1 MKYAKIERERRF
13 LLTVLPADLALNDG
27 YQRIIDRY
35 ILGTRLRL
43 RRMETA
49 TGETIDLKLTQ
60 KYDADGQPGERT
72 IITNFYLN
80 EAEYT
85 LLLGLEARILTKRR
99 YRYDWQGQRWSIDC
113 FEGALQGL
121 VLAEIEFASDAAM
134 AVLEFPTFATTEV
147 THDARFTGGVL
158 VTSSTQPAS

>member
-13 LLTVLPADLALNDG
+13 LLTELPSDLDLNDG

-35 ILGTRLRL
+35 IVGTRLRL

-49 TGETIDLKLTQ
+49 TGDRVDLKLTQ

-85 LLLGLEARILTKRR
+85 LLLGLEAQILTKRR

-121 VLAEIEFASDAAM
+121 ILAEIEFDSDQTMAA
-134 AVLEFPTFATTEV
+134 LEFPPFAKTEV

-158 VTSSTQPAS
+158 VTISTEQ

>member
-13 LLTVLPADLALNDG
+13 LLTEPPSDLDLKNG

-35 ILGTRLRL
+35 IVGTRLRL
-43 RRMETA
+43 RRMERA
-49 TGETIDLKLTQ
+49 DGGVVDLKLTQ
-60 KYDADGQPGERT
+60 KYDADGQPGART

-85 LLLGLEARILTKRR
+85 LLLGVEAQILTKRR

-113 FEGALQGL
+113 FEGRLQGL
-121 VLAEIEFASDAAM
+121 VLAEIEFDSDEAM
-134 AVLEFPTFATTEV
+134 AALELPAFAATEV
-147 THDARFTGGVL
+147 THEARFTGGVL
-158 VTSSTQPAS
+158 VITSTEMP